1 MSKIGLR
8 ISMPINKL
16 VEKAKKLLE
25 SRRIEPLDYGV
36 FNVVGDHGTYTVV
49 QDYRGNVSCNC
60 PGFMKYRKCSHATA
74 VIILT
79 ASQGKKSHKRKS
91 RRKARAERR

>member
-1 MSKIGLR
+1 
-8 ISMPINKL
+8 MPINKL

-25 SRRIEPLDYGV
+25 SHRVEPLDYGI

-49 QDYRGNVSCNC
+49 QDYSGKVSCNC
-60 PGFMKYRKCSHATA
+60 IGFLKYKKCSHATA

-79 ASQGKKSHKRKS
+79 ASQGKRSHVRKP
-91 RRKARAERR
+91 RRTARAERK

>member
-1 MSKIGLR
+1 
-8 ISMPINKL
+8 MPINKL

-25 SRRIEPLDYGV
+25 SHRVEPLDYGI

-49 QDYRGNVSCNC
+49 QDYSGKVSCNC
-60 PGFMKYRKCSHATA
+60 IGFLKYKKCSHATA

-79 ASQGKKSHKRKS
+79 ASQGKKSYTQVASRSSYRKKM
-91 RRKARAERR
+91 RN